1 MNRKTKKD
9 GDTRINA
16 HTDLSANVGVKSE
29 AFLMELLKDQE
40 NPLLLILDGVQDP
53 QNLGSCLRTADA
65 AGVAA
70 VISPKDRAVSLTH
83 TVRLKAC
90 GAAEHIPFVQV
101 TNLRNTLDKLKKMG
115 FWIVGTSD
123 RGKQSIYDIDLKGP
137 LALVLGAEGK
147 GLRRLTTE
155 TCDFLA
161 TLPMHGH
168 VDCLNV
174 SVAAGVCLYEALRQR
189 SI

>member
-1 MNRKTKKD
+1 MNRKSKD
-9 GDTRINA
+9 GKPRINV
-16 HTDLSANVGVKSE
+16 HTDLSADVGVKSE
-29 AFLMELLKDQE
+29 AFLMELLSKHE
-40 NPLLLILDGVQDP
+40 NPLLLVLDGVQDP
-53 QNLGSCLRTADA
+53 HNLGSCLRTADA
-65 AGVAA
+65 AGVLA
-70 VISPKDRAVSLTH
+70 VISPKDRAVSLTK

-101 TNLRNTLDKLKKMG
+101 TNLRSTLDKLKKKD

-123 RGKQSIYDIDLKGP
+123 RAKQSIYEIDLKGP
-137 LALVLGAEGK
+137 LAIVLGAEGK
-147 GLRRLTTE
+147 GLRHLTAE

-161 TLPMHGH
+161 TLPMKGH

-189 SI
+189 SL